1 MSTKINR
8 LFDFAYYQLENHN
21 LEKAFVSKSSG
32 EWVATSTKE
41 FIEKINIVSRG
52 LLRLGVK
59 PNDKIAVISS
69 NNRTEWN
76 ILDMAIL
83 QLGAQNVPIYPTIGV
98 NDYKYIFN
106 HAEVTFCFLSDEELF
121 KKANAVKDEVAT
133 LQEIYS
139 FETIDGCKNWQEVF
153 DLGADE
159 SNQNEVEKL
168 KNNVKASDLA
178 TIIYTSGTTGV
189 PKGVML
195 SHNNIVTNVLDSY
208 PRLPI
213 VQGKSKV
220 ISFLPV
226 CHVFERMLH
235 YLYIHSGLTIYYA
248 ESIEKISENLKE
260 VKPNFMSVVPRLLEK
275 IYDSIIAKGAELT
288 GIKKRLFF
296 WAVDL
301 GLDYK
306 PYGENGWLYEKKLAI
321 ANKLIFSK
329 WREALGG
336 ELQTMVSGSAALQPR
351 LTRVFAAAGMQ
362 VMEGYGLTE
371 TSPVATVNMYANKHF
386 KVGTVGKPINNV
398 EIKIADDGEIL
409 IKGPNVMLGY
419 YKDPE
424 KTAEVM
430 TGDYFHSGDKGE
442 LDKEGFLK
450 ITGRKK
456 EIFKTSGGKY
466 ISPALLENEM
476 KQSRFIEQ
484 ILVIGEGQKMAAA
497 IVQPNFTFVK
507 EWAKRHKINI
517 GGTFEEIVINK
528 EVIQRIEEEIT
539 HGNKNFGKWE
549 TIKCFELTP
558 EEWTVDND
566 LLTPTFKPKREVILN
581 KYKHLYDKIYC

>member
-1 MSTKINR
+1 
-8 LFDFAYYQLENHN
+8 
-21 LEKAFVSKSSG
+21 
-32 EWVATSTKE
+32 
-41 FIEKINIVSRG
+41 
-52 LLRLGVK
+52 
-59 PNDKIAVISS
+59 
-69 NNRTEWN
+69 
-76 ILDMAIL
+76 
-83 QLGAQNVPIYPTIGV
+83 
-98 NDYKYIFN
+98 
-106 HAEVTFCFLSDEELF
+106 
-121 KKANAVKDEVAT
+121 
-133 LQEIYS
+133 
-139 FETIDGCKNWQEVF
+139 
-153 DLGADE
+153 
-159 SNQNEVEKL
+159 
-168 KNNVKASDLA
+168 
-178 TIIYTSGTTGV
+178 
-189 PKGVML
+189 ML

-235 YLYIHSGLTIYYA
+235 YLYIHSGLTIYFA
-248 ESIEKISENLKE
+248 ESIEKISDNLKE

-306 PYGENGWLYEKKLAI
+306 PYSANGWLYEKKLAL

-351 LTRVFAAAGMQ
+351 LTRIFAAAGMQ

-371 TSPVATVNMYANKHF
+371 TSPVATVNMYADKHF
-386 KVGTVGKPINNV
+386 KVGSVGKPINNV

-517 GGTFEEIVINK
+517 GGTFEEIVTNK